1 MTEKYKDINFSSEIA
16 DSIGLEE
23 AIIYSILEKISS
35 NQLTLSELDQ
45 KLSFLNIQ
53 RKFDAISK
61 LEKLG
66 LVIKDDLSLSLKNKL
81 KVKNDIP
88 IVKNPTFDFSEETI
102 NQAKSFGMSNQ
113 FIREKIIYFKSFPSN
128 EVDSEYNSNY
138 KLLKFLIK
146 EWRKYEKEEVVE
158 SKKTLIKKDWEP
170 SVDGLSIL
178 ESASIEIDFVVKSI
192 PEFILYWQ
200 EKKMKSDTWN
210 SLFINHVRR
219 QWARYKNIIEDNV
232 SPKKMA
238 ADWYP
243 HANCFDVLKLARI
256 EEEFA
261 KNQLPEFKIYWIDSN
276 QVMMSW
282 NSKFIQHVKY
292 KWFKENPKASGI
304 ISRLTDKEW
313 AIEYSD

>member
-1 MTEKYKDINFSSEIA
+1 MTEKHKDINFSSEIA

-23 AIIYSILEKISS
+23 AIIYSILEKNIT
-35 NQLTLSELDQ
+35 NHLTLLELDQ
-45 KLSFLNIQ
+45 RLGFLNIQ

-66 LVIKDDLSLSLKNKL
+66 LVIKDDLGLSLKNKL
-81 KVKNDIP
+81 IVKNEIP
-88 IVKNPTFDFSEETI
+88 IVKDPSFNFSEETI
-102 NQAKSFGMSNQ
+102 NQAKSFGMPDQ
-113 FIREKIIYFKSFPSN
+113 FIREKIIHFKSFPTN
-128 EVDSEYNSNY
+128 GVDSEYNSNY
-138 KLLKFLIK
+138 KLLKFLIR

-158 SKKTLIKKDWEP
+158 SKKTLIQKDWEP
-170 SVDGLSIL
+170 SEDGLSIL
-178 ESASIEIDFVVKSI
+178 ASASIESDFINKSI

-238 ADWYP
+238 TDWYP

-276 QVMMSW
+276 QVMLSW